1 MHRVSVRSDEFQL
14 DMVMIRTG
22 SRPNNI
28 NTQQSTHRVIRQ
40 FTIIVY
46 IGGICKGSA
55 PDNESSYSY
64 PQTTK
69 EIATSVMLKGKS
81 STVHIVMD
89 SQQIVRN
96 GNLNE

>member
-1 MHRVSVRSDEFQL
+1 MSVSSDEFQL

-55 PDNESSYSY
+55 PDNKSSYSH

-69 EIATSVMLKGKS
+69 EIATSVMLKGKA
-81 STVHIVMD
+81 STVHIIVMD